1 MAEQE
6 ADSGGVAVI
15 SLADRSASY
24 SRAFPDWPAPRTD
37 ARWIDGMWILGN
49 DYRNKS
55 RLYGAFPPGLLAR
68 VFALFPDAERI
79 LHVFSGSLTRE
90 HVDEAWS
97 KVNEG
102 RPHQVRLDNG
112 RMPEAQEA
120 LPNILVDAERV
131 AECFPTMR
139 FDLVIA
145 DPPYTTSDAERY
157 GARLPNKK
165 RIISE
170 IAKVVR
176 PGGSLVWLDTSL
188 PMFRKSEWEWYG
200 AFGIVRSTN
209 HRARLLSIFRRADGR

>member
-1 MAEQE
+1 M
-6 ADSGGVAVI
+6 I
-15 SLADRSASY
+15 SLSDRAASY

-55 RLYGAFPPGLLAR
+55 RLYGAFPPGLLPR
-68 VFALFPDAERI
+68 VFALFPDAATV
-79 LHVFSGSLTRE
+79 LHLFSGSLTEE
-90 HVDEAWS
+90 HVREAWQ
-97 KVNEG
+97 KAHPKGLVLP
-102 RPHQVRLDNG
+102 RQVRMDNA
-112 RMPEAQEA
+112 RMPEAEA
-120 LPNILVDAERV
+120 AEPDVIGDAADVGSLP
-131 AECFPTMR
+131 TR

-145 DPPYTTSDAERY
+145 DPPYAASDAERY
-157 GARLPNKK
+157 GVKPPNKK

-209 HRARLLSIFRRADGR
+209 HRARLLSIFRRADG